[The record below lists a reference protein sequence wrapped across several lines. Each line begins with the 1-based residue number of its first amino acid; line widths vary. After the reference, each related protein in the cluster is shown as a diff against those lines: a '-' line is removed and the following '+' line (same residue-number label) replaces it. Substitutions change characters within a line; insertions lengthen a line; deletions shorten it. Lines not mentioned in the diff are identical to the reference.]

1 MLRAPRPR
9 LVSPQFTAVTWKT
22 ASPSRFASFIPSHPR
37 REQQQST
44 PKQVPVNAPKGTPIG
59 KVVDRRLR
67 IVFTCTA
74 PASTSTDSP
83 DDAAAT
89 CGHRSSHEFS
99 RNSYEN
105 GVVIV
110 QCPQCNNRHL
120 IADHLHWFSQTPSPA
135 HPTGQPLGSEQPRTI
150 EQLMRE
156 KGEKVRWGTVG
167 EQENGVDV
175 DNADADG
182 KQQIKMVMRERTEQD
197 GGKTVE
203 IVPAESE
210 TDPSARTQQT

>member
-1 MLRAPRPR
+1 MQASVRSLLRSTHAAPPRLAPRPR
-9 LVSPQFTAVTWKT
+9 L
-22 ASPSRFASFIPSHPR
+22 ASPRLGAVIWSSARPFSFSTPTHD
-37 REQQQST
+37 QQQPT
-44 PKQVPVNAPKGTPIG
+44 RVPVNAAQGTPIG

-74 PASTSTDSP
+74 PASQETP
-83 DDAAAT
+83 DQP

-99 RNSYEN
+99 RQSYEK

-110 QCPQCNNRHL
+110 QCPECSNRHL

-135 HPTGQPLGSEQPRTI
+135 HPTGQALGAEQPRTI

-156 KGEKVRWGTVG
+156 KGEQVRWATTTSD
-167 EQENGVDV
+167 ETGVEGV
-175 DNADADG
+175 DADG
-182 KQQIKMVMRERTEQD
+182 RQQIKMVMRERTEED

-203 IVPAESE
+203 VVPESE
-210 TDPSARTQQT
+210 VAQQ

>member
-9 LVSPQFTAVTWKT
+9 LVSPQVTAVAWRT
-22 ASPSRFASFIPSHPR
+22 AASSSSRFASFVPSHPR
-37 REQQQST
+37 REQEA

-59 KVVDRRLR
+59 KVLDRRLKV
-67 IVFTCTA
+67 VFTCTA
-74 PASTSTDSP
+74 PASATG
-83 DDAAAT
+83 DAAAADAT

-99 RNSYEN
+99 RNSYEK

-135 HPTGQPLGSEQPRTI
+135 HPTGQPLGSERPRTI

-156 KGEKVRWGTVG
+156 KGEQVRWGTAVG
-167 EQENGVDV
+167 EQEDGVDV
-175 DNADADG
+175 DPAAADG
-182 KQQIKMVMRERTEQD
+182 KQQVKMVMRERTEQD

-203 IVPAESE
+203 IVPAENA
-210 TDPSARTQQT
+210 TDPSAPQQS